1 MRVKSTKGQVVG
13 DELTPGL
20 RRYLYCTAAMTGA
33 SIMIVQILGAKM
45 MAPYLGTSHFVWTA
59 QIAVTMVALATGY
72 YAGGRLADHSPRLG
86 RLYAGIVVAAL
97 YLAGTMLVIG
107 PVAYGCLRF
116 KLAMGSL
123 LTSAFLFFVPLSL
136 LAMVGPFFV
145 RVMTQAVSSVGGNM
159 GRLTAIGTLG
169 SFAGTLLIGYVLIPF
184 LPNAFTMLL
193 TSAGLFAVAGTYF
206 AVWGR
211 KPGALPPVVTAAVVG
226 LGLGL
231 LGVRASLLPEMR
243 EGTELY
249 RANSN
254 FGMLQV
260 VAASDS
266 GYLYYLNDY
275 LVQNTYDPIRKQS
288 VSMFTYL
295 LEDLAKA
302 YTPEIRTALCVG
314 LGVGIVPMRMAEQGM
329 TVDVVEIN
337 PAVVKVA
344 REYFD
349 CRPELFRQ
357 LELTDARYFLN
368 QTTNRYDTIILDAFL
383 GDSSPVHLM
392 SREAFESMHR
402 LLRPD
407 GTVVINCFVD
417 FRPSRD
423 FFGTSLYRTL
433 SSVFREVRV
442 HSAGGGGN
450 VFFVASDRA
459 PLRPVRTPDFEHVHP
474 SVRRQSVAA
483 YAGTVEPNP
492 NRGMIL
498 TDDFNPVEARD
509 AANREEIR
517 RHLARSARAL

>member
-1 MRVKSTKGQVVG
+1 VRVKKTKGPEAG

-20 RRYLYCTAAMTGA
+20 RRYLYFTAAMTGA
-33 SIMIVQILGAKM
+33 AIMIVEILGAKM

-72 YAGGRLADHSPRLG
+72 YAGGQLADHSPRLG

-123 LTSAFLFFVPLSL
+123 LTSMFLFFVPLSL

-145 RVMTQAVSSVGGNM
+145 RVLTRSVSGVGGNM
-159 GRLTAIGTLG
+159 GRLTAIGTMG
-169 SFAGTLLIGYVLIPF
+169 SFVGTLLIGYLLIPF
-184 LPNAFTMLL
+184 LPNSLTMFL
-193 TSAGLFAVAGTYF
+193 TSAVLFALA
-206 AVWGR
+206 AVFFTIWGR
-211 KPGALPPVVTAAVVG
+211 QPGVLGPVVTAMVVG

-231 LGVRASLLPEMR
+231 LGVRASTLPEMK

-275 LVQNTYDPIRKQS
+275 LVQNTYDPVQKQS

-295 LEDLAKA
+295 LEDLAEA
-302 YTPEIRTALCVG
+302 YTPEVRSALCIG
-314 LGVGIVPMRMAEQGM
+314 LGVGIVPMRLAERGV

-344 REYFD
+344 CDFFD
-349 CRPELFRQ
+349 CRPELFRT

-368 QTTNRYDTIILDAFL
+368 QTTNQYDTIVLDAFL

-392 SREAFESMHR
+392 SREAFASMR
-402 LLRPD
+402 RSLQPE
-407 GTVVINCFVD
+407 GTLVINAFVD

-442 HSAGGGGN
+442 HSAGAGGN
-450 VFFVASDRA
+450 VFFVASDRD
-459 PLRPVRTPDFEHVHP
+459 PLRPLRTPDFEQVHA
-474 SVRRQSVAA
+474 SVRRQALAA
-483 YAGTVEPNP
+483 YSGAVEPNP
-492 NRGMIL
+492 DRGMVL

-517 RHLARSARAL
+517 RHLARSARDL

>member
-1 MRVKSTKGQVVG
+1 MKKTKGPEAA

-20 RRYLYCTAAMTGA
+20 RRYLYFTATMTGA
-33 SIMIVQILGAKM
+33 AIMIVQILGAKM

-72 YAGGRLADHSPRLG
+72 YAGGRLADYSPRLG
-86 RLYAGIVVAAL
+86 RLYGGIVLAAL
-97 YLAGTMLVIG
+97 YLAGTILVIG

-116 KLAMGSL
+116 KLAVGSL
-123 LTSAFLFFVPLSL
+123 LASMFLFFVPLSL

-145 RVMTQAVSSVGGNM
+145 RVVTRNVSGVGGNM

-184 LPNAFTMLL
+184 LPNAFTMFL
-193 TSAGLFAVAGTYF
+193 TSALLFAVAGGYF

-211 KPGALPPVVTAAVVG
+211 KPGVLAPVTIAMLIG
-226 LGLGL
+226 LSVGL
-231 LGVRASLLPEMR
+231 LGVRASTLPEMR
-243 EGTELY
+243 DGEELY

-260 VAASDS
+260 VAAADN

-275 LVQNTYDPIRKQS
+275 LVQNTYDPVQKQS

-295 LEDLAKA
+295 LEELAEV
-302 YTPEIRTALCVG
+302 YTPEIRSALCVG
-314 LGVGIVPMRMAEQGM
+314 LGVGIVPMRLAARGVA
-329 TVDVVEIN
+329 VDVVEIN

-344 REYFD
+344 RDYFD
-349 CRPELFRQ
+349 CRPDSFRT
-357 LELTDARYFLN
+357 LALTDARYFFH

-383 GDSSPVHLM
+383 GDSTPVHLM
-392 SREAFESMHR
+392 TREAFESMRR
-402 LLRPD
+402 LLQPN
-407 GTVVINCFVD
+407 GTLVINCFVE

-423 FFGTSLYRTL
+423 FFGTSMYQTL
-433 SSVFREVRV
+433 RSVFREVRI
-442 HSAGGGGN
+442 HASGGGN
-450 VFFVASDRA
+450 VFFVASDRE
-459 PLRPVRTPDFEHVHP
+459 PLRPLRTPDFERVHP
-474 SVRRQSVAA
+474 AVRRQTMAA

-492 NRGMIL
+492 NRGIVL

-517 RHLARSARAL
+517 RHLARSARTL